1 MTFLRSYG
9 TAQEEEFRELAERS
23 VSRLPST
30 LSKPVAS
37 LMREVEKGNFS
48 AGMNYA
54 LDFLEISVQFVSC
67 CLFVLLQDAEKELPE
82 DAKAMKAIVD
92 KIDSKRALS
101 FGDWVNDI
109 SNPAVRA
116 ALKELPDNPLVRSLN
131 AALFVRGAN
140 RLLGTKTEPSVVR
153 IRNEY
158 KGHST
163 TLSNEIYR
171 GVVFTLEPQI
181 LAMLKAV
188 EPLQEFSF
196 NFSDGGGS
204 LFRSPDGTEADL
216 YPLVFRNEKGYVYVF
231 QSLKDEEI
239 SYISSDEEA
248 VTLIDDSR
256 NAAFDRLLQ
265 RSSRSF
271 DIAKE
276 MNWTEMRALLNA
288 ESARFLGRVYREKK
302 YNRELFVERKTLSRL
317 LGEFSASPL
326 TLFPLLGEAGQGKT
340 NQLCWWTEEI
350 SKGDDAVLIFS
361 SSDFAGESLPD
372 ALRRIFRSSPRK
384 DAAKIVRELHKRAGE
399 EGRTVYIFFDAVNE
413 CLRYKD
419 APADELNG
427 PAALYEAFRE
437 LFIRPEYPRF
447 KLLFTCRSYSWKTLF
462 QLQMKRDA
470 TLMFG
475 RDRGQDSEVHGFSD
489 EELRTAWDIYQN
501 LYQMSGGFDELSKVS
516 LVRLKDPLILKIACT
531 NHVGTALP
539 QELQDYSS
547 IALFADMTDRIA
559 HSYAGRQQHEIM
571 LTIAGYILGEYE
583 QGRPSDRIDRAELR
597 RAWDDPSAAL
607 HKLSRLIYK
616 QGGLTVAYTELLNKP
631 ERPILRYIETP
642 DGRAEIQFIY
652 ERYLEYLMAVEFI
665 RRNRRDGS
673 AIPAE
678 AYIRALEEES
688 GSVVYMGALRNALIM
703 DWCDTGDDG
712 TLISLVRDYGD
723 DYEVSLLTG
732 EVLNVLI
739 RENYEDR
746 LFALMRRML
755 DEPLPGRDELTRQFN
770 ELTRKIQ
777 GNKADEFVIARHK
790 SLKKE
795 LGPVL
800 HLGQTVTVSVI
811 NGMFLSDWFVGG
823 LYRQDPYELL
833 WKLVGNPLLDIGNDA
848 CMYIYYLHNKRHT
861 LEFTPL
867 RENISAAIVRRMFAT
882 VQSRGLAATV
892 SDAKLRARAVSFV
905 ETGARLAVMLIIDDM
920 LSGRTG
926 ASDRAAE
933 MMRDIRGLVSWL
945 TWKFRLVRLVMPF
958 FSMILRRQ
966 ITFQSSYVNNAVEY
980 QTFWDDSVV
989 PADDGGEGR
998 WCRKYAA
1005 ELASWFVSGPGD
1017 GFSGFSRE
1025 HPKILKAYMSG
1036 DSFSYFILE
1045 RLLAVAGIAG
1055 WENIAPV
1062 VRQFFTDGYRGGEW
1076 FDYSQMSMLYVLY
1089 QVQKKSAAYNPEL
1102 MEIYSREAADWTR
1115 RCKGFF
1121 RGRNSHKANTT
1132 GLYKRNVMNWYCDVY
1147 CTHSGDNVPHDGDTA
1162 AAPVFHELIEEAVRT
1177 KDKPL
1182 LYHLLSNISELV
1194 SDNGYVL
1201 TALDLLLHVMH
1212 LFPDA
1217 ESVAAFDAMDGGLN
1231 ENAPQTLVQAV
1242 GNVLSTAKN
1251 YFPEEVDA
1259 FLRRELAGVA
1269 FPGVSRYRDEVLNYS
1284 PGGETLSDLFT
1295 HSFGNFVIWSLV
1307 NLDPF
1312 KEFAARV
1319 VGMSAQASDCFDW
1332 YDMVIREGFR
1342 TIFGVKI

>member
-1 MTFLRSYG
+1 MTFLRSYS
-9 TAQEEEFRELAERS
+9 TAQEEELRRLAEQS

-37 LMREVEKGNFS
+37 LIREVEKENFS

-54 LDFLEISVQFVSC
+54 LDFLEISVQFASC

-82 DAKAMKAIVD
+82 SARAMKSIVD
-92 KIDSKRALS
+92 KIDSKRSLS

-109 SNPAVRA
+109 FNPVVRA
-116 ALKELPDNPLVRSLN
+116 AVRELPDSPLVRSISS
-131 AALFVRGAN
+131 ALFNRSAN

-153 IRNEY
+153 VRNEY

-171 GVVFTLEPQI
+171 SVVFTLEPQI
-181 LAMLKAV
+181 FAMLKAL

-196 NFSDGGGS
+196 SFGEGRSV
-204 LFRSPDGTEADL
+204 FRSPDGTEADL
-216 YPLVFRNEKGYVYVF
+216 YPLVFRNDKGFVYVF

-239 SYISSDEEA
+239 SFISSDEEA
-248 VTLIDDSR
+248 VTYIGDSL
-256 NAAFDRLLQ
+256 NADFDRLLQ
-265 RSSRSF
+265 RSCRSF

-276 MNWTEMRALLNA
+276 MNWTEMRSLMLD

-302 YNRELFVERKTLSRL
+302 YNRELFVERRVLSAL
-317 LGEFSASPL
+317 LEEFSASSL

-350 SKGDDAVLIFS
+350 SGSDDAVLIFS

-384 DAAKIVRELHKRAGE
+384 DAAKIVRELHKRADE
-399 EGRTVYIFFDAVNE
+399 EGRKVYIFFDAVNE

-419 APADELNG
+419 APSDDLNG

-470 TLMFG
+470 ALMFG
-475 RDRGQDSEVHGFSD
+475 RDEGQDSEVHGFSD
-489 EELRTAWDIYQN
+489 EELGRAWDIYQN
-501 LYQMSGGFDELSKVS
+501 LYQMSGDFGSLSKVS

-539 QELQDYSS
+539 RELQAYTS

-583 QGRPSDRIDRAELR
+583 HGRPSDRIDRTELR
-597 RAWDDPSAAL
+597 KAWDDPSAPL

-652 ERYLEYLMAVEFI
+652 ERFLEYLMAVEFI
-665 RRNRRDGS
+665 RRNRRAGGA
-673 AIPAE
+673 AIPPE

-688 GSVVYMGALRNALIM
+688 GAVVYMGALRNALLM
-703 DWCDTGDDG
+703 DWTETGDGG
-712 TLISLVRDYGD
+712 TMISLMRDYGD
-723 DYEVSLLTG
+723 NYEVTLLTG

-739 RENYEDR
+739 RENWEDQ
-746 LFALMRRML
+746 LFSLMRRML
-755 DEPLPGRDELTRQFN
+755 DEPMPGRDELTRQFN

-777 GNKADEFVIARHK
+777 GNMADEFVIARHK
-790 SLKKE
+790 AVKKE
-795 LGPVL
+795 LWPIL
-800 HLGQTVTVSVI
+800 HLGQTASASII
-811 NGMFLSDWFVGG
+811 NGMFLSDWFNGG
-823 LYRQDPYELL
+823 LYTQDPYELL
-833 WKLVGNPLLDIGNDA
+833 WKLVDNPLLDIGNDA

-867 RENISAAIVRRMFAT
+867 DGNIPARIVGRMFST
-882 VQSRGLAATV
+882 VMSKSLVSTV
-892 SDAKLRARAVSFV
+892 ADARLRSRAVSFV
-905 ETGARLAVMLIIDDM
+905 ETGARLAVMLMIDEM
-920 LSGRTG
+920 LSGRPG
-926 ASDRAAE
+926 AADRAAA
-933 MMRDIRGLVSWL
+933 MMRELRGLVSWL

-980 QTFWDDSVV
+980 QTFWDDSIV

-1005 ELASWFVSGPGD
+1005 ELASWFVSGPSD

-1025 HPKILKAYMSG
+1025 HGKVLLAYRSG

-1062 VRQFFTDGYRGGEW
+1062 VRGFFSDEYRSGEW

-1089 QVQKKSAAYNPEL
+1089 QVQKKSEAYNPEL

-1121 RGRNSHKANTT
+1121 KGRNSHKANTT

-1147 CTHSGDNVPHDGDTA
+1147 CTHSGDNVPHEGDA
-1162 AAPVFHELIEEAVRT
+1162 RAVPVFHELIDEAVRT

-1182 LYHLLSNISELV
+1182 LYHLIANISELV
-1194 SDNGYVL
+1194 SDNGFVL
-1201 TALDLLLHVMH
+1201 AALDLLLHVMN

-1231 ENAPQTLVQAV
+1231 ENASQSLVQAI

-1251 YFPEEVDA
+1251 YFPAEVDG
-1259 FLRRELAGVA
+1259 FLKRELVGVA

-1319 VGMSAQASDCFDW
+1319 VGMSVQASDCFEW
-1332 YDMVIREGFR
+1332 YDMAIREGFR
-1342 TIFGVKI
+1342 TLFNVKL